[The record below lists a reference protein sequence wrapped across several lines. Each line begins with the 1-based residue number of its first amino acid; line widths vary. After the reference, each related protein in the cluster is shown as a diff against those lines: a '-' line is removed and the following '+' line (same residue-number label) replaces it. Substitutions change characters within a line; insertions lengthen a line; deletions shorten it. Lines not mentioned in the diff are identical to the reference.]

1 MAPWLTRSQPFDKLR
16 ASGQEAAGSRAQL
29 SSSFASYAFGVIRSL
44 RFAVICCKRYKI
56 AARKPLPQ
64 GMEDR

>member
-1 MAPWLTRSQPFDKLR
+1 MQQA
-16 ASGQEAAGSRAQL
+16 GGSRAQL

-64 GMEDR
+64 GMEDRLESECQMAGGRKY